1 MQTKLRS
8 NYGNLADNTITNAQL
23 IEKKAANFIWQIFLR
38 EKLIR
43 GTRKK
48 LTNSTAHCRE
58 KENPRNWET
67 WKSALVSSGF

>member
-1 MQTKLRS
+1 MPTKLCR

-23 IEKKAANFIWQIFLR
+23 TEKEAANFIWQIFLR
-38 EKLIR
+38 EKVIR
-43 GTRKK
+43 VTRQK